1 MKKLLLNSILLLCA
15 LIVGTSAWATD
26 YSQTYNYSAL
36 GGMLNGSYDD
46 ATSYWKV
53 PASVNN
59 SATIAIPITHQPTS
73 NITITFRIA
82 SFGSGTNPSSSNTTI
97 TAVGTEDGSN
107 WSGSNISSYP
117 SSSTYVNG
125 AMTITKPDTPTTLGG
140 LTVTMGVNTGVKIFR
155 LQSITVSY
163 TYTASSDPSSAVSFA
178 SSEPSLDL
186 KDATTY
192 TQVATTADGYKEAG
206 GSVTYSITAN
216 SAGATI
222 NSSTGVVTLTQAGSV
237 TVQAEAAAVTGKF
250 AASYASYTL
259 TVTDTREYTV
269 TYHLGDN
276 SYNVTRNSGAALNLE
291 EPSAKYG
298 MAFAGWSSAQNA
310 ASPTWVTNTTKV
322 TGDMELYAIYE
333 AVAGKYSYRLV
344 ESSLAD
350 WRGDYL
356 IAYSSSV
363 FANGQESGTAGI
375 GSASTVVDP
384 ETNLSG
390 KVVNS
395 TWGDDYYVTLEA
407 IDDEDLSKGYVLK
420 TQDGFYNYQTSN
432 GNGIGGTSKN
442 KATAAAYP
450 ITVKYVSSSEIN
462 LELSTGPVFRYN
474 SSEGY
479 FRYYKSS
486 SYSGMGKVY
495 LYKRIEDQAPVYS
508 LGKSLG
514 TTESVTVSSSK
525 YAAYCSSSALDFSG
539 TDVKAYK
546 AKVNEGKVVLTLVN
560 YVPANEGVI
569 LNGDAGNYDVPQI
582 AAAGEVTNNELI
594 GVTSRTLV
602 EWTTGGDGKYNYI
615 LQSGQFKKA
624 QTGGYLKAN
633 RAYLHTS
640 YDVTTA
646 SARDYLE
653 FSFEGEE
660 ETTGVNEVTTTNRTN
675 EYFNLAGQ
683 RVAQPTKGLYIV
695 NGKKYV
701 IK

>member
-1 MKKLLLNSILLLCA
+1 MKKLLLNSIFLLCA
-15 LIVGTSAWATD
+15 LVVGSNAWA
-26 YSQTYNYSAL
+26 
-36 GGMLNGSYDD
+36 GE
-46 ATSYWKV
+46 AT
-53 PASVNN
+53 
-59 SATIAIPITHQPTS
+59 
-73 NITITFRIA
+73 A
-82 SFGSGTNPSSSNTTI
+82 SFGPSDFSGQGTSSTGSPISATKSTVTFSCDKGYGTTEIRCYSGGKITISSSNTI
-97 TAVGTEDGSN
+97 TAISFTF
-107 WSGSNISSYP
+107 SGSKTGGMETSYTELSTTSWEQTLSSQ
-117 SSSTYVNG
+117 
-125 AMTITKPDTPTTLGG
+125 ARITAC
-140 LTVTMGVNTGVKIFR
+140 TVT
-155 LQSITVSY
+155 Y
-163 TYTASSDPSSAVSFA
+163 TTDSSDPSSSVAFA
-178 SSEPSLDL
+178 NASPALDL

-192 TQVATTADGYKEAG
+192 TQVATTANGYTDAG

-222 NSSTGVVTLTQAGSV
+222 NSSTGEVTLTKAGSV
-237 TVQAEAAAVTGKF
+237 TVQAEAAAVAGHF
-250 AASYASYTL
+250 SASYDSYTL
-259 TVTDTREYTV
+259 TVTDTRQWDV
-269 TYHLGDN
+269 TCHIGDDE
-276 SYNVTRNSGAALNLE
+276 SVVKRTTGATLSLDDPE
-291 EPSAKYG
+291 DIFG
-298 MAFAGWSSAQNA
+298 MSFVGWSSTNNI
-310 ASPTWVTNTTKV
+310 ASPTWVDNSTKV
-322 TGDMELYAIYE
+322 TGNMTLYAMFE
-333 AVAGKYSYRLV
+333 AAAGEYSYHLV
-344 ESSLAD
+344 EANLPD

-363 FANGQESGTAGI
+363 FANGKTNGESGL
-375 GSASTVVDP
+375 GSSSTVKNPSTHLDGKIVDA
-384 ETNLSG
+384 
-390 KVVNS
+390 
-395 TWGDDYYVTLEA
+395 TWGDEYYVSLVA
-407 IDDEDLSKGYVLK
+407 IDDDDLSKGYLLK
-420 TQDGFYNYQTSN
+420 TQDDYYNYHTNNS
-432 GNGIGGTSKN
+432 GNGINGTSKN
-442 KATAAAYP
+442 KATASTYP
-450 ITVKYVSSSEIN
+450 ITVNYESSSEIN
-462 LELSTGPVFRYN
+462 LTLDKGQVFRYN
-474 SSEGY
+474 TSQGY
-479 FRYYKSS
+479 FRYYKSA
-486 SYSGMGKVY
+486 SYASQGKVY
-495 LYKRIEDQAPVYS
+495 LYKRTADTAPTYS
-508 LGKSLG
+508 LGNSLG
-514 TTESVTVSSSK
+514 TKESVTIGSSK
-525 YAAYCSSSALDFSG
+525 YASYCSSNALDFSG

-660 ETTGVNEVTTTNRTN
+660 GTTGVNEVTTTNRTN

>member
-53 PASVNN
+53 PASANN

-333 AVAGKYSYRLV
+333 VVAGKYSYRLV

-624 QTGGYLKAN
+624 AAGGYLKAN
-633 RAYLHTS
+633 RAYLHTN
-640 YDVTTA
+640 YDVTSA
-646 SARDYLE
+646 GARDYLE

-675 EYFNLAGQ
+675 EYFDLQG
-683 RVAQPTKGLYIV
+683 RKVAQPTKGLYI
-695 NGKKYV
+695 NN
-701 IK
+701 